1 MIKEVWNNFWGS
13 IINFFCTFPNQ
24 LFSANSDT
32 ALMAWTLLATIA
44 IPVALFLFSKKNEN
58 SFKELQLTQLS
69 VLHEIKDIS
78 KAASRTV
85 DQAAHQS
92 FVEGLSAELDL
103 ETTRKYLLLVDKW
116 ENSPLKDLALQK
128 IRSQLSIPLPG
139 NPDSLEKTEE
149 LDYLAVLHYIDS
161 FPQRVQN
168 NYENS
173 IYEIGNFLEAVQNDL
188 SISEYQKI
196 AQSLFAVNIPNTWEA
211 RRGVK
216 NFLHQFPNMVEYV
229 LQYTLNWP
237 VKKNSQTII
246 TVVDS
251 LYRMVHRGIPK
262 DKEIVTTALT
272 QPLADFI
279 NAQSYR
285 NIFDLGLSS
294 IFETTRIATEIIYLA
309 GESAEIHDGSNS
321 IDHLKMRMIEGIPN
335 LFRDINL
342 AEIDNYPGDLT
353 DLREAWV
360 EGVYRLSADFPDTWN
375 DNWMRIQP
383 IDRVIRNL

>member
-1 MIKEVWNNFWGS
+1 
-13 IINFFCTFPNQ
+13 
-24 LFSANSDT
+24 
-32 ALMAWTLLATIA
+32 MAWTLLATIA

-342 AEIDNYPGDLT
+342 AEIDN
-353 DLREAWV
+353 
-360 EGVYRLSADFPDTWN
+360 
-375 DNWMRIQP
+375 
-383 IDRVIRNL
+383 